1 MSRMDE
7 KRISHNRQSNRL
19 QGYDYSS
26 PGYYFVTI
34 VSHNRLPIFGGIISG
49 EAQLNRNGKIVK
61 DCWLEIPKHFQSVT
75 LDEYVIMPNHLH
87 GIVKINENQNV
98 GARHK
103 VSSIRRQAS
112 PYSINDKNTKPKRTP
127 IQSLGAIFGS
137 FKSAVTKQIHPLGLC
152 EHTSV
157 WQRNYYEHVIRDNED
172 YQRIVECIQFN
183 PINSEDDQ
191 EFVPNDSLIR

>member
-1 MSRMDE
+1 MDE

-49 EAQLNRNGKIVK
+49 EVQLNRNGKIVK

-98 GARHK
+98 WARHK
-103 VSSIRRQAS
+103 VSSLRRQAS
-112 PYSINDKNTKPKRTP
+112 PYSANDQNTKPIGTP
-127 IQSLGAIFGS
+127 SHSLGAIIGS
-137 FKSAVTKQIHPLGLC
+137 FKSVAAKRIHKAGLIKDQFI
-152 EHTSV
+152 
-157 WQRNYYEHVIRDNED
+157 WQRNYYEHVIRDDED
-172 YQRIVECIQFN
+172 YQRIVQYIQFN
-183 PINSEDDQ
+183 PINWEEDQ
-191 EFVPNDSLIR
+191 EFIANELQNR